1 MRKKKTTEAGERAQS
16 HRSGGGGG
24 SELFICF
31 TARHSSSATSACAA
45 TAMRVPSSKSLLSP
59 GRGREPPAPSLSASL
74 SRRLRSSGSLK
85 GGQSPM
91 FPAGVATGGGGGR
104 RKGCAFEAAEPS
116 SPKVTCIGQ
125 VRVKSKK
132 KKAKAKAA
140 AAMAR
145 SRSKR
150 GSGKEAS
157 FRRTEECLPRKN
169 ERWMHQLPAS
179 ICGALRS
186 LGSELNCFFP
196 CGSSPCSSSRTGE
209 EKRRECEEKRT
220 ASSCGQVLA
229 RWLMAMQEG
238 EGKRGKVVGLVLEGR
253 GKGELDLVIG
263 EREKIGVAGLELE
276 VANGN
281 GGEKKDEVLVV
292 TDEEEVEEVA
302 AARDSVCI
310 PPRNALLLMRCRSD
324 PVRMAA
330 LANRFWGSPAA
341 KVEEAEEE
349 QEEEDGVEVG
359 QHLFGR
365 VEVDREEVGA
375 ERDEEAGAA
384 AKVIPETGEVG
395 EEEAEEEKISP
406 GATLDGALVEMG
418 SSAEEEKQQRSCEGK
433 QEKEGSSADWVNVQ
447 RNSPREE
454 AVDAHLPPKSE
465 EIVLKEVTF
474 SPERE
479 EEKEGEEEKGRR
491 SSSCSSSMGKAERR
505 SHNHKWLSKAKEGAG
520 RSSSSKNKERRRHS
534 FSTERDVRSHS
545 YSSEKEARR
554 ASFSVERRRRWSF
567 SVDKGGLIPEE
578 ENAFREGEEEKKEE
592 DSSAEGEEA
601 RETEAIEKPE
611 ATEVGETEVN
621 GEEGRI
627 EEADGKGEEGVEGE
641 EAGKR
646 RELPDCLLLM
656 MYEPK
661 LSMEVSKETWV
672 CSTDFLR
679 WRPHHHRRH
688 HPKGGG
694 GGNGGGGAGER
705 AKTEKVE
712 RSKDMGGDKKEATAP
727 AEPALLQASPPPPP
741 PAPPTATAVEQ
752 KLMSAAAVRK
762 PAAYGPFVLTRCKS
776 EPMRSSARLAPD
788 ACFWKDRHRPIGAA
802 GIGF

>member
-1 MRKKKTTEAGERAQS
+1 MRKKKKTMEAGERAQS
-16 HRSGGGGG
+16 HRSGGGGRG

-31 TARHSSSATSACAA
+31 TGRHSSSATSACAA
-45 TAMRVPSSKSLLSP
+45 TAMRTPSSKSLLSP
-59 GRGREPPAPSLSASL
+59 GRGRDPAAPSLSASL

-150 GSGKEAS
+150 GSRKEAS
-157 FRRTEECLPRKN
+157 FRRTEECLPRKS
-169 ERWMHQLPAS
+169 ERWMYQLPVS

-186 LGSELNCFFP
+186 LGSEFNCFFP
-196 CGSSPCSSSRTGE
+196 CGSSPCSSSRTGK
-209 EKRRECEEKRT
+209 EKRKECEEKRT
-220 ASSCGQVLA
+220 TSSCGQVLA

-238 EGKRGKVVGLVLEGR
+238 EEGKRGKVVGLVLEER
-253 GKGELDLVIG
+253 GKGEVDLVIG
-263 EREKIGVAGLELE
+263 EREKRGVEGLELE

-281 GGEKKDEVLVV
+281 GREKKDEVLVV
-292 TDEEEVEEVA
+292 RDEEEGE
-302 AARDSVCI
+302 ARVNVCI

-330 LANRFWGSPAA
+330 LANRFWGSPAT
-341 KVEEAEEE
+341 KVEVGEEE
-349 QEEEDGVEVG
+349 EEEEEEEDGAEVG

-365 VEVDREEVGA
+365 VEVDREEAGA
-375 ERDEEAGAA
+375 ERDEEAAAA
-384 AKVIPETGEVG
+384 AKVGPETGEVDK
-395 EEEAEEEKISP
+395 EEAEEEKISQ
-406 GATLDGALVEMG
+406 GATLDVGLEEMG
-418 SSAEEEKQQRSCEGK
+418 SSAEEEKQQRSSEEK
-433 QEKEGSSADWVNVQ
+433 QEKEGSSADSVNVQ

-454 AVDAHLPPKSE
+454 AVDAHFLPKSE
-465 EIVLKEVTF
+465 EIVLKEETF

-479 EEKEGEEEKGRR
+479 EEEGEEGEEEKGRR

-505 SHNHKWLSKAKEGAG
+505 SHSHKCLSRAKDGGG
-520 RSSSSKNKERRRHS
+520 RCSSSKDKQRRRHS
-534 FSTERDVRSHS
+534 FSTDGDVRRHS

-554 ASFSVERRRRWSF
+554 ASFSIERRRRWSF
-567 SVDKGGLIPEE
+567 SIDKGDLIPEE
-578 ENAFREGEEEKKEE
+578 ENAFREGEEKKKEE
-592 DSSAEGEEA
+592 GSSAEGDEA
-601 RETEAIEKPE
+601 METEAIEKPE
-611 ATEVGETEVN
+611 PAEVGETEVN

-627 EEADGKGEEGVEGE
+627 EEVDGKGEGGVKGE

-679 WRPHHHRRH
+679 WRPHHHRQH

-694 GGNGGGGAGER
+694 AGEEER

-712 RSKDMGGDKKEATAP
+712 GSEDKGGDRKDVTAP
-727 AEPALLQASPPPPP
+727 PEPAVLQASPPPPP

-752 KLMSAAAVRK
+752 KLMSAAAVPK
-762 PAAYGPFVLTRCKS
+762 PAAFGPFVLTRCKS